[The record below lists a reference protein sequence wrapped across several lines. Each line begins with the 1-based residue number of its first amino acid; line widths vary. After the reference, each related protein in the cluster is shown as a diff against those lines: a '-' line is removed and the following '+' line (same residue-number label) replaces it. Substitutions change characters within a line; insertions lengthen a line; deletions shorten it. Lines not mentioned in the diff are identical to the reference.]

1 MTKDEHYQVWNVEVR
16 IPKTLL
22 KWHDKKIRATFQRFK
37 EDLEA
42 IGGSYRIGGVTPRI
56 KVKMF
61 LD

>member
-1 MTKDEHYQVWNVEVR
+1 MTSKDCYQIWTVEVR
-16 IPKTLL
+16 IPKGLL
-22 KWHDKKIRATFQRFK
+22 KWHSKKIREILEFCRK
-37 EDLEA
+37 ELEA